1 MNDESSQGPP
11 FSYEYNYRSTKVQ
24 HAQHDLAPSSSTLV
38 FTRYDGMLS
47 GIRNIHDP
55 KESSTYQNPSICP
68 WQHLGRDGLELNK
81 IRVISGT
88 FRSWAPVQLMQSRL
102 TIWKIHEFWSLLSS
116 FVDSL
121 IHHKQLSSRP
131 QKLPTSIPR
140 LRFSS
145 TRLEAIL
152 IASWTSVST
161 MEIPPFRFIVCCAE
175 SPGFLP
181 TCRKLLDTRSL
192 LQLVLTQRWGRIIWF
207 KVILWFCYPISLSH
221 AQLYKYQC
229 WWKNL
234 QNAFSWENQMMRH
247 FKKKTSAQPQPQ
259 QRKKKKTCCDV
270 ADSCDTSS
278 IFFVHNHFQ
287 LCVLPKPPQ

>member
-1 MNDESSQGPP
+1 
-11 FSYEYNYRSTKVQ
+11 
-24 HAQHDLAPSSSTLV
+24 
-38 FTRYDGMLS
+38 MLS

-175 SPGFLP
+175 GPGFLP

-192 LQLVLTQRWGRIIWF
+192 LQLVLTPRWGRIIWF

-221 AQLYKYQC
+221 AQ
-229 WWKNL
+229 
-234 QNAFSWENQMMRH
+234 FIFMRESDDEAL
-247 FKKKTSAQPQPQ
+247 FKKKASTTTTQ
-259 QRKKKKTCCDV
+259 KKYVLMLYTDCCG
-270 ADSCDTSS
+270 TSS
-278 IFFVHNHFQ
+278 IFLSITTCSCVFCQSTAIGIHNMGSTALGGSTSENVKKKKRDVFFCF
-287 LCVLPKPPQ
+287 LVGFTNNLDI